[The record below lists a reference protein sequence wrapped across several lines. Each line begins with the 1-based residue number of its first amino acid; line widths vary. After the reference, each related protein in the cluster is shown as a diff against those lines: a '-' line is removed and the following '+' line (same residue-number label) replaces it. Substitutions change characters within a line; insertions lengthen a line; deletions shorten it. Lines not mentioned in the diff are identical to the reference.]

1 MEAPMFAKLATVIVV
16 LGAMFG
22 ALLVNRQERIDTAA
36 EISRIHFELE
46 RNERERIR
54 READVAGRLTPAEIR
69 TLVERIEKDAAVRA
83 ASMLKPIPFREDPS
97 SASDDALGTPEELRK
112 LVKEPAR
119 GAEGLGG

>member
-1 MEAPMFAKLATVIVV
+1 MFAKLATVIVV

-36 EISRIHFELE
+36 EISRIHFELD

-69 TLVERIEKDAAVRA
+69 TLVERIEKDAEIRA
-83 ASMLKPIPFREDPS
+83 ASVLKPIPFREDPS
-97 SASDDALGTPEELRK
+97 SATDDALGTPEDLRGGPRK

>member
-1 MEAPMFAKLATVIVV
+1 MFAKLATVIVV

-36 EISRIHFELE
+36 EISRIHFELD

-69 TLVERIEKDAAVRA
+69 TLVERIEKDAEIRA
-83 ASMLKPIPFREDPS
+83 ASVLKPIPFREDPS
-97 SASDDALGTPEELRK
+97 SATDDALGTPEALRGGPRK

>member
-1 MEAPMFAKLATVIVV
+1 MFAKLATAIVV

-54 READVAGRLTPAEIR
+54 CEAEVAGLLTPAEIR
-69 TLVERIEKDAAVRA
+69 TLVERIEKDATAREAAV
-83 ASMLKPIPFREDPS
+83 LKPIPFREDPS
-97 SASDDALGTPEELRK
+97 SANDDALRTPEELRK

-119 GAEGLGG
+119 GAEGFGG